1 MPNSFR
7 KQLGQ
12 FLRQKRG
19 ERTLRDFGKVI
30 GLSSSTLQRL
40 EIGEQNVTLDTLEN
54 VLKRMGVTVRE
65 VFRD

>member
-1 MPNSFR
+1 VPTSFR
-7 KQLGQ
+7 KQLGK

-19 ERTLRDFGKVI
+19 ERTLRDFGKVA

-40 EIGEQNVTLDTLEN
+40 EIGEQNVTLDTLEK
-54 VLKRMGVTVRE
+54 VLKRMGVSVRD